1 VTDIQD
7 IPRPY
12 FPRAFP
18 LGSGV
23 YFRMAHVSIEHP
35 LDWGYHYQL
44 IFVYTPGTRNF
55 AGRIVGPVGTTGRV
69 EHHLVTLI
77 HLTVAGQPLRFT
89 RRSDSN
95 PSLSV
100 KLPSSASAVFDI
112 EIRLGGSESQE
123 GELFGRYRVTA
134 RGVEYAEVFQ
144 KLTVFETRMLANE
157 RLHRWLPYPRR
168 PLKPPLLRTD
178 LHTHSS
184 GQVSSEGLMELA
196 VRNHIPYPTRLL
208 DALGIPYSLEHVQ
221 RTKRYFYPP
230 TDGPELGR
238 IPAEEDAVPI
248 DTLTSQ
254 GRKILSAAM
263 SVPADRQVTFGDL
276 EVSVYRFR
284 TPITK
289 SPAIAYDL
297 LRKYAEEYA
306 QQGVQYAEITATSNG
321 LLVPEYLAMLHEKL
335 PALEAETGV
344 KLRFLAGLPRNLPE
358 ALLAREVEKLKIMG
372 ASPYLVGVDFVG
384 FEDNK
389 IGDLEP
395 HIRSIAAW
403 AQKHDPDFTL
413 RIHAGENRKNL
424 SNVRE
429 SLRLAQKYKM
439 RVRIGHAAH
448 GLDEEA
454 LEIADALA
462 KEDLV
467 MIEFNPDSNLALN
480 NIDTAEELEM
490 VKCLNREIPF
500 VVCSDG
506 GGLFQT
512 DIWQLDD
519 TASFAG
525 LKEHHIDIIVK
536 HEHAH
541 MRREAARFARKT
553 LYLPKDY
560 KEQVEKQFAA
570 LPPLQLVT
578 RSDDDAV
585 AHAFEDHLNGLG
597 IQFAPESIERAT
609 QGKRPILILGA
620 SGSRWWEKISREH
633 KTAITELLQ
642 GLVARIDPKNAFLLI
657 GRPKNTGI
665 TTVLSNAVLERNKG
679 TATSEQVSLISA
691 TVQADQ
697 TTQSFTP
704 GLTHV
709 LPLRGGLFTVPHQLV
724 DYVARH
730 NGLVVFIGGGTF
742 VRDAILVAR
751 ERGVVFALMNGPEGA
766 SSDKSVMFDQTR
778 QFNDLSGLLSII
790 NSQIPNLLR
799 RDH

>member
-1 VTDIQD
+1 MALVT
-7 IPRPY
+7 
-12 FPRAFP
+12 
-18 LGSGV
+18 
-23 YFRMAHVSIEHP
+23 IEHP

-44 IFVYTPGTRNF
+44 IFVYTPGTRHF

-77 HLTVAGQPLRFT
+77 SLIVAGEKLKFT
-89 RRSDSN
+89 RRAGSS
-95 PSLSV
+95 PSLAV
-100 KLPSSASAVFDI
+100 TLPPSASAVFDI
-112 EIRLGGSESQE
+112 DIRLGGSSMQE
-123 GELFGRYRVTA
+123 GELFGQYRVTA

-157 RLHRWLPYPRR
+157 KLYRWLPYPRN
-168 PLKPPLLRTD
+168 PLKPPALRTD

-184 GQVSSEGLMELA
+184 GQVSAEGLMELA
-196 VRNHIPYPTRLL
+196 LQKRVPFPTRLL
-208 DALGIPYSLEHVQ
+208 DELGIPYPKEAVQ
-221 RTKRYFYPP
+221 RTKRFFYAP
-230 TDGPELGR
+230 TDGPEIGK

-248 DTLTSQ
+248 DTLSSAS
-254 GRKILSAAM
+254 RKILSAAM

-289 SPAIAYDL
+289 SPNIALEL

-306 QQGVQYAEITATSNG
+306 QQGVQYAEITATSSG
-321 LLVPEYLAMLHEKL
+321 LLIPEYMAMVHEHL
-335 PALEAETGV
+335 PAIEAETGV
-344 KLRFLAGLPRNLPE
+344 SLRFLAGLPRNLPE
-358 ALLAREVEKLKIMG
+358 DVLAREVEKLKIMG

-389 IGDLEP
+389 IGGLEP
-395 HIRSIAAW
+395 HIKSIAEW
-403 AQKHDPDFTL
+403 AQQHDPEFTL

-424 SNVRE
+424 GNVKE

-454 LEIADALA
+454 LKIADELA
-462 KEDLV
+462 REDLV

-490 VKCLNREIPF
+490 VKCLNRAIPF

-525 LKEHHIDIIVK
+525 LKEHHIDTIVE
-536 HEHAH
+536 HERAH
-541 MRREAARFARKT
+541 MRREADRFARKMAK
-553 LYLPKDY
+553 LPQNYAEEVAKRI
-560 KEQVEKQFAA
+560 AA
-570 LPPLQLVT
+570 LPALNLAALAA
-578 RSDDDAV
+578 DDASTK
-585 AHAFEDHLNGLG
+585 AFARHLNSLG
-597 IQFAPESIERAT
+597 IQFSTESIQAVT
-609 QGKRPILILGA
+609 QGKRPLLILGA
-620 SGSRWWEKISREH
+620 SGARWWDRIS
-633 KTAITELLQ
+633 KLYQTVITDLLQ
-642 GLVARIDPKNAFLLI
+642 GLVCSIDPERAFLLI
-657 GRPKNTGI
+657 GRPKNAGI
-665 TTVLSNAVLERNKG
+665 TTVLSSAVMAQNKG
-679 TATSEQVSLISA
+679 RTLDEHVTLISA

-697 TTQSFTP
+697 TAQSFTP

-709 LPLRGGLFTVPHQLV
+709 LPLHGSLFTVPHQLV
-724 DYVARH
+724 DYVAQAH
-730 NGLVVFIGGGTF
+730 GMVIFIGGGTF

-751 ERGVVFALMNGPEGA
+751 ERGVAFALMRGPEGA
-766 SSDKSVMFDQTR
+766 STDKSVMFDPSR
-778 QFNDLSGLLSII
+778 QFHDRDSLLAVI
-790 NSQIPNLLR
+790 QALRPELLR
-799 RDH
+799 AL